1 MRTARHSSKFNSN
14 LPVRAPWLALFLV
27 VLATC
32 PVAAGAQ
39 WLNYPTPGIPRLP
52 GGAPD
57 LKAPAPQMPDGKTD
71 FSGIWFA
78 NVPAK
83 DYCREANCIQ
93 EERMAREQINLGIKL
108 KDGLPYSEWSKEQMK
123 LRRANGGREDPH
135 TYCMPPCLSNY
146 L

>member
-1 MRTARHSSKFNSN
+1 MRTAKHSAKFNCN
-14 LPVRAPWLALFLV
+14 LPVRAPWLTLFLV
-27 VLATC
+27 VLVTC
-32 PVAAGAQ
+32 PVVAGAQ

-57 LKAPAPQMPDGKTD
+57 LKASAPRMPDGKTD

-123 LRRANGGREDPH
+123 LRRAKIGRASCRERV
-135 TYCMPPCLSNY
+135 
-146 L
+146 

>member
-1 MRTARHSSKFNSN
+1 MRTAKHSSKFKSN
-14 LPVRAPWLALFLV
+14 LPVRASWLALFLV
-27 VLATC
+27 VLVAC
-32 PVAAGAQ
+32 PVVAGAQ

-57 LKAPAPQMPDGKTD
+57 LKAAAPRMPDGKTD

-83 DYCREANCIQ
+83 DYCREANCTQ

-108 KDGLPYSEWSKEQMK
+108 KDGLPYSERSKVQS
-123 LRRANGGREDPH
+123 GGRG
-135 TYCMPPCLSNY
+135 YGN
-146 L
+146 